1 MSGKVVNIN
10 SGEPYDVYVG
20 RGSKWG
26 NPFSHIPNTSAPW
39 PVDTREDA
47 IRAYE
52 YYIRNDRPYLLAACK
67 VELKNKTLGCHC
79 FPLACHANVFV
90 KIANEE

>member
-1 MSGKVVNIN
+1 MSKVVNIK

-26 NPFSHIPNTSAPW
+26 NPFSHLPNTSAPW
-39 PVDTREDA
+39 PVETREDA

-52 YYIRNDRPYLLAACK
+52 DYLINKRTDLVAAAK
-67 VELKNKTLGCHC
+67 TELKGKILGCYC
-79 FPLACHANVFV
+79 KPLDCHGDILL